1 MILQARAV
9 DFSYDD
15 GTRALDQASLVVNR
29 REIMAILGANG
40 AGKSTLL
47 STLNGTFKP
56 AAGEVL
62 LNGNPVSYSR
72 KGLVELRSQV
82 GLVLQDPDDQ
92 LFAATVFEDVSFGP
106 LNLGLSVSEARTRVQ
121 EALAVMGIE
130 ALSHRPTHL
139 LSFGQRKR
147 VAIAGVLAMSPA
159 VLLLDEP
166 TAGLDP
172 KSVDELCETLRS
184 LATQGVAVVIATH
197 DMDIAYNWAD
207 QVAVFARGKII
218 MEGRAEH
225 VFGESNFQQD
235 TDLRLPLI
243 YQLSSELRN
252 SGLISQDG
260 DLPRSVPEL
269 VQQLRARQG

>member
-1 MILQARAV
+1 MILEARAV
-9 DFSYDD
+9 DYSYDD
-15 GTRALDQASLVVNR
+15 GTRALDQASLVVKR
-29 REIMAILGANG
+29 QEILAILGANG

-47 STLNGTFKP
+47 STLNGSFRP
-56 AAGEVL
+56 AAGNIL
-62 LNGNPVSYSR
+62 LDGNPVSYSR

-106 LNLGLSVSEARTRVQ
+106 LNLGLSVSEARTRVL
-121 EALAVMGIE
+121 EALAIMGIE

-184 LATQGVAVVIATH
+184 LAVQGVAVVIATH

-207 QVAVFARGKII
+207 QIAVFARGKII
-218 MEGRAEH
+218 MEGRAED
-225 VFGESNFQQD
+225 VFGKSSFQQD

-252 SGLISQDG
+252 NGLISPDG
-260 DLPRSVPEL
+260 DLPRSVPQL
-269 VQQLRARQG
+269 VHQLRSHRS

>member
-1 MILQARAV
+1 MILEARAV

-29 REIMAILGANG
+29 QEILAILGANG

-47 STLNGTFKP
+47 STLNGTFRP
-56 AAGEVL
+56 AAGHIL
-62 LNGNPVSYSR
+62 LDGNPVSYSR
-72 KGLVELRSQV
+72 KGLVELRSRV

-106 LNLGLSVSEARTRVQ
+106 LNLGLSVSQARTRVL
-121 EALAVMGIE
+121 EALAIMGIE
-130 ALSHRPTHL
+130 ALSHRPTHM

-172 KSVDELCETLRS
+172 KSVDELCETLRG
-184 LATQGVAVVIATH
+184 LAVQGVSVVIATH

-207 QVAVFARGKII
+207 QIAVFARGKII
-218 MEGRAEH
+218 MEGRAED
-225 VFGESNFQQD
+225 VFGKSGFQQD

-269 VQQLRARQG
+269 VHQLRSHRS